1 VPKPERDPALLPGTS
16 AGIWRARSGVVRWIA
31 IAVFLAALAFE
42 YAVGVL
48 PAGVEWLTVLALP
61 IVLTLCAI
69 ALAQKAGRVL
79 QRELVAGYT
88 TYSDAPGY
96 DLRHPATGY
105 LFRGWKTPPAPRA
118 QFLLRFERP
127 KAWAKRYPAAPTS

>member
-1 VPKPERDPALLPGTS
+1 VTKPERDPALLPGTA
-16 AGIWRARSGVVRWIA
+16 AGTWRARSGVVRWIA
-31 IAVFLAALAFE
+31 IAAFLGALAFE
-42 YAVGVL
+42 YTLGVL

-96 DLRHPATGY
+96 DLRDPRTGR
-105 LFRGWKTPPAPRA
+105 LFRGWRTPPKPRN

-127 KAWAKRYPAAPTS
+127 KAWAKRYPAPATS